1 MEQKLKTACKKCTE
15 ASIKTYVRSL
25 KRLYKLVSEKEL
37 PMSGGWLAKEDVQK
51 KYETLTLSKRRSLSA
66 SGLIASKAF
75 KNQKAIDYWLKA
87 VTKDSSEYDENR
99 AKNLSTDKEKELW
112 TGMEALK
119 KASTEYKR
127 IIAHIFRTPTYTT
140 RDLFLY
146 TKYMVLR
153 FYSSYA
159 FRNDLAT
166 IKLDGS
172 DTENILVKGK
182 GIYTVRM
189 RKFKASNK
197 IGKIDIPLD
206 KNLSGVVR
214 KYIAYRN
221 KVEAVDHKFL
231 LSNSKGKPLSK
242 RMVGNILR
250 ELTQKLLG
258 KKFATRQIRVMQAT
272 EDRKVV
278 QFAQTLANKQLHSIT
293 QHKQYS
299 RKDK

>member
-1 MEQKLKTACKKCTE
+1 MNG
-15 ASIKTYVRSL
+15 I
-25 KRLYKLVSEKEL
+25 
-37 PMSGGWLAKEDVQK
+37 WLGKEDVQK
-51 KYETLTLSKRRSLSA
+51 KYEKLPLSKRRSLSA
-66 SGLIASKAF
+66 SALIASKAF
-75 KNQKAIDYWLKA
+75 KNQNAIDYWLKA
-87 VTKDSSEYDENR
+87 VTKDSSAYDSQR
-99 AKNLSTDKEKELW
+99 SKNLSTDKESELW
-112 TGMEALK
+112 TGMNALK

-146 TKYMVLR
+146 TKYLILR

-166 IKLDGS
+166 IQIEGNDQ
-172 DTENILVKGK
+172 DNTLVKGK
-182 GIYTVRM
+182 GIFTVRM

-197 IGKIDIPLD
+197 IGDLDIPLD
-206 KNLSGVVR
+206 KNLSGVVK
-214 KYIAYRN
+214 KYLAYRD

-278 QFAQTLANKQLHSIT
+278 DLAQQLANKQLHSIK

>member
-1 MEQKLKTACKKCTE
+1 MEQKLKQICKKCTE
-15 ASIKTYVRSL
+15 GSIKTYIRSL
-25 KRLYKLVSEKEL
+25 KRLYKLVSTKDI
-37 PMSGGWLAKEDVQK
+37 PMNGIWLGKEDVQK
-51 KYETLTLSKRRSLSA
+51 KYEKLPLSKRRSLSA
-66 SGLIASKAF
+66 SALIASKAF
-75 KNQKAIDYWLKA
+75 KNQNAIDYWLKA
-87 VTKDSSEYDENR
+87 VTKDSSAYDSQR
-99 AKNLSTDKEKELW
+99 SKNLSTDKESELW
-112 TGMEALK
+112 TGMNALK

-146 TKYMVLR
+146 TKYLILR

-166 IKLDGS
+166 IQIEGNDQ
-172 DTENILVKGK
+172 DNTLVKGK
-182 GIYTVRM
+182 GIFTVRM

-197 IGKIDIPLD
+197 IGDLDIPLD
-206 KNLSGVVR
+206 KNLSGVVK
-214 KYIAYRN
+214 KYLAYRD

-278 QFAQTLANKQLHSIT
+278 DLAQQLANKQLHSIK